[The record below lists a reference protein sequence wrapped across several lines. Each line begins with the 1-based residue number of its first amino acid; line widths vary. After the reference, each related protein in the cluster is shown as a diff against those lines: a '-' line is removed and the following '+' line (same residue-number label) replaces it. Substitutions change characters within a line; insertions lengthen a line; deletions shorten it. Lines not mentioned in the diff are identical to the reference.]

1 MSTSPPTLDPIRRL
15 VLAFSRLPG
24 IGEKTATRL
33 TFYVLN
39 APDDVARELS
49 SALGDIR
56 DRVRFCSVCCNLTE
70 ADPCR
75 LCADPRRDDRVVCV
89 VESVPSLLAVERT
102 GEFRGRYHVLHGVL
116 SPLDGIGPEAL
127 HLKEL
132 VSRVAHGVEEI
143 IVATNPSVEG
153 EATALYIQRLM
164 RPLGVK
170 VTRIAS
176 GVAVGSDLEYADQV
190 TLSRALAGRREM

>member
-1 MSTSPPTLDPIRRL
+1 MASATDPIRRL

-33 TFYVLN
+33 TFFVLN
-39 APDDVARELS
+39 GPPDIARELS
-49 SALGDIR
+49 AALADIR

-75 LCADPRRDDRVVCV
+75 FCADPRRDDRLVCV
-89 VESVPSLLAVERT
+89 VESVPGLLAIERT
-102 GEFRGRYHVLHGVL
+102 GEFRGRYHVLHGVI
-116 SPLDGIGPEAL
+116 SPLDGIGPEQL
-127 HLKEL
+127 RLKEL
-132 VSRVAHGVEEI
+132 VARVALGVEEV

-164 RPLGVK
+164 RPLGVRM
-170 VTRIAS
+170 TRIAS
-176 GVAVGSDLEYADQV
+176 GVSVGTDLEYADQA
-190 TLSRALAGRREM
+190 TLGRALSARREM